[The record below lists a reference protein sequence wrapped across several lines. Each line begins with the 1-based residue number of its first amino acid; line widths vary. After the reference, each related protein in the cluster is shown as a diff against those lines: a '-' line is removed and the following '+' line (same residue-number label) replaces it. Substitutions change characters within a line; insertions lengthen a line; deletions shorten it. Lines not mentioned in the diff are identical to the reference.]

1 MYKKEKWN
9 GERKGG
15 LDGGGGGFCINIHEH
30 TSTSRTHHKVTD
42 GEID

>member
-1 MYKKEKWN
+1 MVRES
-9 GERKGG
+9 G
-15 LDGGGGGFCINIHEH
+15 LNGGGGCINIHEH

>member
-9 GERKGG
+9 GERKWFEW
-15 LDGGGGGFCINIHEH
+15 GGGGCINIHEH

>member
-1 MYKKEKWN
+1 MVRES
-9 GERKGG
+9 G
-15 LDGGGGGFCINIHEH
+15 LNGGGGGCINIHEH